1 MSSILYIL
9 LALLILGFITVAHE
23 FGHYIVARL
32 CGIGIV
38 EFAVGFGPKL
48 LAFTRKGIKY
58 TLRLLPFGGFCA
70 FVGEDDNN
78 PGASNAMNNM
88 PVWKRFLTIAAGPLM
103 NFIVAF
109 IFCVILLCNFMVA
122 EYQPRIAQIYENT
135 PAAVSEL
142 QTGDIVTHVNGE
154 AISYDT
160 AGMETARSIILDSA
174 EQEIVLSVDRN
185 GEFHEISITPAPIV
199 DEASGQTYYQLGI
212 AFGSR
217 GFTFAE
223 AVRSSF
229 GYMADFMKALV
240 QALRDLVFRGDG
252 VDEMMGPVGIVNFM
266 SDTISTSR
274 LYGIVYLVFFLS
286 LNLGFMNLLPLPGL
300 DGGRLVF
307 LIVEGIRRKPIPP
320 EKEGMVHGFG
330 LMLLFSLVIFITY
343 KDIIRLVT
351 GG

>member
-1 MSSILYIL
+1 MSNILYIL
-9 LALLILGFITVAHE
+9 LALLILGFITVVHE
-23 FGHYIVARL
+23 FGHYIVGRL

-48 LAFTRKGIKY
+48 LSFTRKGIRY
-58 TLRLLPFGGFCA
+58 SLRLLPLGGFCS
-70 FVGEDDNN
+70 FVGEDGEN
-78 PGASNAMNNM
+78 PAPNAMNNM
-88 PVWKRFLTIAAGPLM
+88 PVWKRFLTVAAGPVM

-122 EYQPRIAQIYENT
+122 EYQPWIAQIYENT
-135 PAAVSEL
+135 PAAASEL

-160 AGMETARSIILDSA
+160 AGMETARSIILDA
-174 EQEIVLSVDRN
+174 GEQEITLSVERG
-185 GEFHEISITPAPIV
+185 GEKHEIAITPAPIV
-199 DEASGQTYYQLGI
+199 DEASGETYYQLGI

-217 GFTFAE
+217 GFTFGE
-223 AVRSSF
+223 AIKGSF
-229 GYMADFMKALV
+229 GYMVDFTRALGM
-240 QALRDLVFRGDG
+240 ALKDLVFHGTG
-252 VDEMMGPVGIVNFM
+252 ADEVMGPVGIISFV
-266 SDTISTSR
+266 SDTISVSR
-274 LYGIVYLVFFLS
+274 WYGAVYLVFFLS

-307 LIVEGIRRKPIPP
+307 LIVEGIRRKPVPP
-320 EKEGMVHGFG
+320 EKEGMVHALG
-330 LMLLFSLVIFITY
+330 LMLLFGLVIFITY

>member
-9 LALLILGFITVAHE
+9 LALIILGFITVAHE
-23 FGHYIVARL
+23 FGHYIVGRL
-32 CGIGIV
+32 CGIGII

-48 LAFTRKGIKY
+48 LGFTRKGIKY
-58 TLRLLPFGGFCA
+58 SLRALPFGGFCA
-70 FVGEDDNN
+70 FVGEDGEN
-78 PGASNAMNNM
+78 PAPNAMNNM
-88 PVWKRFLTIAAGPLM
+88 PVWKRFLTVAAGPVM

-122 EYQPRIAQIYENT
+122 EYQPWIAEIYENT

-142 QTGDIVTHVNGE
+142 REGDIVTHVNGE

-174 EQEIVLSVDRN
+174 EREITLSVERE
-185 GEFHEISITPAPIV
+185 GESHEIAITPAPVV
-199 DEASGQTYYQLGI
+199 DEASGETYYQLGI

-217 GFTFAE
+217 SFTFGE
-223 AVRSSF
+223 AVKGSF
-229 GYMADFMKALV
+229 GYMADFTRALGM
-240 QALRDLVFRGDG
+240 ALKDLVFHGTG
-252 VDEMMGPVGIVNFM
+252 ADEVMGPVGIISFV
-266 SDTISTSR
+266 SDTISSSR
-274 LYGIVYLVFFLS
+274 MYGVVYLVFFLS

-307 LIVEGIRRKPIPP
+307 LIVEGIRRKPVPP
-320 EKEGMVHGFG
+320 EKEGMVHGLG
-330 LMLLFSLVIFITY
+330 LTLLFALVIFITY
-343 KDIIRLVT
+343 KDIIRLVS

>member
-9 LALLILGFITVAHE
+9 LALLILGFITLAHE
-23 FGHYIVARL
+23 FGHYIVGRL

-48 LAFTRKGIKY
+48 LGFTRKGIKY
-58 TLRLLPFGGFCA
+58 SLRLLPMGGFCA
-70 FVGEDDNN
+70 FVGEDGEN
-78 PGASNAMNNM
+78 PAPNAMNNM
-88 PVWKRFLTIAAGPLM
+88 PVWKRFLTIAAGPVM
-103 NFIVAF
+103 NFIAAF

-122 EYQPRIAQIYENT
+122 QYQPRIAQIYENT

-142 QTGDIVTHVNGE
+142 QEGDIVTHVNGE

-160 AGMETARSIILDSA
+160 AGMETARSIILDA
-174 EQEIVLSVDRN
+174 GDQEVTLGVERDGEQLEIAL
-185 GEFHEISITPAPIV
+185 TPAPVV

-217 GFTFAE
+217 AFTFGE
-223 AVRSSF
+223 AVRNAM
-229 GYMADFMKALV
+229 GYMLDFMRALV
-240 QALRDLVFRGDG
+240 LSLRDLVFHGTG
-252 VDEMMGPVGIVNFM
+252 VDEMRGPVGIVSFM

-274 LYGIVYLVFFLS
+274 MYGVVYLVFFLS
-286 LNLGFMNLLPLPGL
+286 LNLGLMNLLPLPGL
-300 DGGRLVF
+300 DGGRLIF

-320 EKEGMVHGFG
+320 EKEGMVHGMG

-343 KDIIRLVT
+343 KDIIRLIT

>member
-1 MSSILYIL
+1 MSNILYIL

-23 FGHYIVARL
+23 FGHYIVGRL

-48 LAFTRKGIKY
+48 LSFTRKGIKY
-58 TLRLLPFGGFCA
+58 SLRLLPLGGFCA
-70 FVGEDDNN
+70 FVGEDGEN
-78 PGASNAMNNM
+78 PAPNAMNNM
-88 PVWKRFLTIAAGPLM
+88 PVWKRFITVAAGPVM

-109 IFCVILLCNFMVA
+109 IFCIILLCNYTVA
-122 EYQPRIAQIYENT
+122 QYQPYIAQIYENT

-142 QTGDIVTHVNGE
+142 QLGDVVTEINGQ

-160 AGMETARSIILDSA
+160 EGMYAAKDIILA
-174 EQEIVLSVDRN
+174 AGENSVSITIDRA
-185 GEFHEISITPAPIV
+185 GETHEINITPAPVV
-199 DEASGQTYYQLGI
+199 DEASGETYYQLGI

-217 GFTFAE
+217 TYTFPE
-223 AVRSSF
+223 AIKGSF
-229 GYMADFMKALV
+229 GYMVDFMKALGM
-240 QALRDLVFRGDG
+240 ALKDLVFHGTG
-252 VDEMMGPVGIVNFM
+252 ADEVMGPVGIISFV

-274 LYGIVYLVFFLS
+274 MYGVVYLVFFLS

-300 DGGRLVF
+300 DGGRLIF
-307 LIVEGIRRKPIPP
+307 LIVEAIRRKPIPP

-343 KDIIRLVT
+343 KDIIRLIT